1 MKDESTKSRQPM
13 PGDACRPAKKQWQSP
28 EIMEVDYAMTE
39 SSMTYSGIDGA
50 FYS

>member
-1 MKDESTKSRQPM
+1 MKDDRADSSQPI

-28 EIMEVDYAMTE
+28 EIMEVDYALTE
-39 SSMTYSGIDGA
+39 SSFTYSGFDGT